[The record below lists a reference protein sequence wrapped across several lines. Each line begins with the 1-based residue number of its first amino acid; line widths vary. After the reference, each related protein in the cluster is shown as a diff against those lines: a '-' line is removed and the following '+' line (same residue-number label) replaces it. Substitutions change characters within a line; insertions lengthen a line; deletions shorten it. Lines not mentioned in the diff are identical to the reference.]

1 MRRKALWVLL
11 GVFILGAG
19 TGVFVDRACMKFGWW
34 GHEGRGDGW
43 EGSLEKRQARIVNFM
58 VHKLELSDD
67 QRAEI
72 EPILRKTWDDI
83 STLGLGFIERM
94 EQVLQHNA
102 DRIRVHLH
110 PEQTEKFDRIV
121 ERFRNK
127 SSHWRQRLG
136 QTPPSP

>member
-11 GVFILGAG
+11 GVFVLGAF

-34 GHEGRGDGW
+34 GHEDRRGGW

-72 EPILRKTWDDI
+72 EPILRETWDDV
-83 STLGLGFIERM
+83 STLGLGFIDRM

-102 DRIRVHLH
+102 DRIRVHLL
-110 PEQTEKFDRIV
+110 PEQSEKFDRIV
-121 ERFRNK
+121 ERFSNK
-127 SSHWRQRLG
+127 SRHWRQRLG